1 MRRMKQHNPEVHNP
15 HSRKSYQIGTP
26 INNFQKMFLST
37 DRGLAALIV
46 IVLEE
51 KKNSFSQRVSL
62 TFVCYSIE
70 VVFITS

>member
-1 MRRMKQHNPEVHNP
+1 MTQKTVLNP
-15 HSRKSYQIGTP
+15 
-26 INNFQKMFLST
+26 FLSA

-51 KKNSFSQRVSL
+51 MTKKKKKNSFSQRVSL
-62 TFVCYSIE
+62 TFVCYSIK